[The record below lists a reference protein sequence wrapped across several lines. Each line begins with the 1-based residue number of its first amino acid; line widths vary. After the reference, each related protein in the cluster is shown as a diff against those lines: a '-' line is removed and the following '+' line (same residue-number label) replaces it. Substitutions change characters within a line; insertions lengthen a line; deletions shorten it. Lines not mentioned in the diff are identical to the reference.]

1 MPASNFLRL
10 IIDSSLEVVTEAQ
23 FQADLGSLFE
33 VIETH
38 VNIKRWLQCNMIVQ
52 EEAIT
57 SFEGQIDI
65 VKNA

>member
-10 IIDSSLEVVTEAQ
+10 IIDSSLEVVAKAQ
-23 FQADLGSLFE
+23 FQADLGSFLE

-52 EEAIT
+52 EEAVT